1 MPKGVTYHRAEF
13 ALPKVEGL
21 AIHNAQLLRNRIE
34 GESDD
39 RKAIAGDSSTA
50 FDGLYPELKT
60 YSLYFV
66 DADCSVY
73 CVAGEDSSEAFNKM
87 TRASNLAALALKYKA
102 IGFVTCHAPATAG
115 KGGKKKKSP
124 TWDSLTVPAKGV
136 QS

>member
-13 ALPKVEGL
+13 ALPKVVGL

-39 RKAIAGDSSTA
+39 AKAIAGDSSSTA

-73 CVAGEDSSEAFNKM
+73 CVAGEDSAEAFNKM

-115 KGGKKKKSP
+115 KGKKKKSP

>member
-13 ALPKVEGL
+13 ALPKVVGL

-39 RKAIAGDSSTA
+39 RKAIAGDSCSA
-50 FDGLYPELKT
+50 FDGLYPGLKT

-73 CVAGEDSSEAFNKM
+73 CVAGEDSAEAFNKM
-87 TRASNLAALALKYKA
+87 TRASNLAALAIKYKA